1 MFPNFARKF
10 KPFLAY
16 QTGHLLSRVWWVLNL
31 RFWNERHKVQNT
43 LSSPNILFN
52 VNKMFQITEI
62 IKKAKSL
69 NLVRYRHSSYNAVLL
84 YRGIPSN
91 VVFSKPKTA
100 LRFYLTKFFSKKKKK
115 KILVEFFFFFQHLFF
130 TSNVHFDNMI
140 HFRLNW

>member
-1 MFPNFARKF
+1 MFTNFARKF

-16 QTGHLLSRVWWVLNL
+16 QTGHLLSRVWWVLNF
-31 RFWNERHKVQNT
+31 RFWNEKHKVQNT

-52 VNKMFQITEI
+52 VNKMFQITDI

-91 VVFSKPKTA
+91 AVFSKPKTA
-100 LRFYLTKFFSKKKKK
+100 LNFYLTRFFQNKNKKICKKNFFFGQNFFSTKMFFGKKR
-115 KILVEFFFFFQHLFF
+115 V
-130 TSNVHFDNMI
+130 
-140 HFRLNW
+140 R

>member
-16 QTGHLLSRVWWVLNL
+16 QTGHLLSRVWWVLNF
-31 RFWNERHKVQNT
+31 RFWNEKHKVQNT

-91 VVFSKPKTA
+91 AVFSKPKTA
-100 LRFYLTKFFSKKKKK
+100 LNFYLTRFFKNKSKKKFK
-115 KILVEFFFFFQHLFF
+115 KIFFWSKNFFFNIFYFLIIC
-130 TSNVHFDNMI
+130 MI
-140 HFRLNW
+140 HF

>member
-1 MFPNFARKF
+1 MFTNFARKF

-16 QTGHLLSRVWWVLNL
+16 QTGHLLSRVWWVLNF
-31 RFWNERHKVQNT
+31 RFWNKKHKVQNT

-91 VVFSKPKTA
+91 AVFSNPKTA
-100 LRFYLTKFFSKKKKK
+100 LNFYLTRFFQKKFAK
-115 KILVEFFFFFQHLFF
+115 KIFFWSKLFF
-130 TSNVHFDNMI
+130 EKPVLDRILTRF
-140 HFRLNW
+140 FA